1 MLRLDEIKQAAL
13 AVGFDDCGVAR
24 ADALTDEEYPLREW
38 LRRGWHGDLDYME
51 RNADKRMDPRLLVP
65 GAKSVICCVSAYPPP
80 DDILPASG
88 GNPGNPGNR
97 FDKISQDLNDPNESW
112 KSNNNLH
119 DFQDFAKREKVAA
132 YAKYRD
138 YHKDIKQMLFA
149 LRERLGIEGKC
160 CCDTV
165 PISDKHWAA
174 RAGLGWIGRH
184 TLLVTP
190 RWGSWVNLG
199 EIVTTEEIKHN
210 SSLIIHHSV
219 PPVAAA
225 STPVPTTPSPPTAL
239 PCSTSPAAPPTTPPT
254 TSASYPP
261 TSTPTATPWAATSAN
276 SPVPSTKLS
285 LEPIKTL
292 RFPCKLCLILKPICR
307 TLERYLAVGAVEIV
321 ETKKRQTGTA

>member
-38 LRRGWHGDLDYME
+38 LRRGWHGDLEYME

-210 SSLIIHHSV
+210 SSLITHHS
-219 PPVAAA
+219 
-225 STPVPTTPSPPTAL
+225 SF
-239 PCSTSPAAPPTTPPT
+239 CSTCGRCVDACPNHAIAPDGPPMLNVTRCTAYYTTHHQREFPPDIDT
-254 TSASYPP
+254 HGYTMGCDLCQLACPF
-261 TSTPTATPWAATSAN
+261 N
-276 SPVPSTKLS
+276 R
-285 LEPIKTL
+285 IK
-292 RFPCKLCLILKPICR
+292 P
-307 TLERYLAVGAVEIV
+307 
-321 ETKKRQTGTA
+321 